1 MRLIFLVLLAGL
13 LPAEAPKLPE
23 PYRSLVDLA
32 QAAPPEVAAD
42 ALLRVAE
49 SGKIKDRDSLA
60 DLVEQ
65 AFRLAAAAKFPVR
78 MRGLPGT
85 TTDTRSGFLSRAY
98 DLKLDAV
105 SLQSRA
111 VRDMLAVDKP
121 RAVALFRE
129 IPPLALAPSTCEDAL
144 VFEVS
149 DFYRTLLGIANAAFD
164 EKQRAKEEHV
174 TFVLDYLGQVTSATQ
189 LQPLSG
195 AIQNMTLTPE
205 QREIL
210 TNRLDGMVARMPQG
224 LVCKDCAAKLDRY
237 WQSAA
242 AKQLLEDGTKLRSSG
257 DGRTYTESDRST
269 AEWQQRLVD
278 FLSELD
284 GWTPGPEESE
294 ADYYHEK
301 CIVFEALIDLV
312 PLGQQRD
319 KLLADYVAFINH
331 SSLQQESPVEWFMEP
346 SSMLERI
353 RHSSDGE
360 IPKVLDLYQNSGN
373 PTLALEVAL
382 EKALGA
388 KLPPSMTGDN

>member
-1 MRLIFLVLLAGL
+1 MRLIFVVLLAGL

-32 QAAPPEVAAD
+32 QAAPPEFAAD

-49 SGKIKDRDSLA
+49 SGKIKDRDSVA

-98 DLKLDAV
+98 DLKLDGV

-111 VRDMLAVDKP
+111 VRDMLAVDKAKA
-121 RAVALFRE
+121 RELFQE
-129 IPPLALAPSTCEDAL
+129 IPKFALAPLTCDDAL
-144 VFEVS
+144 VYDVS
-149 DFYRTLLGIANAAFD
+149 DFYQVLGAIANAAFSK
-164 EKQRAKEEHV
+164 EEQAKEQHID
-174 TFVLDYLGQVTSATQ
+174 FILDYLGQATSPAQLAPLAMIGKNAAAT
-189 LQPLSG
+189 
-195 AIQNMTLTPE
+195 TE

-224 LVCKDCAAKLDRY
+224 LVCKDGAAKLDRY

-373 PTLALEVAL
+373 PTLTLEVAL